1 MPVCEDKKEAER
13 EQDAAPELD
22 IEKHGPRETL
32 QRQVSGP
39 PYSVFSS
46 RMKTWIIFLVSIS
59 ALISPFGATLVLP
72 ALNVLTGV
80 LDITPTKANISITTY
95 MIAQAIAPAIIGAMS
110 DTSGRRLSFIVCY
123 VIYIV
128 ANIGLALQTNY
139 VALLILRMVQAVG
152 CSAAIALAFA
162 IVSDIST
169 SAERGKYMGYAGA
182 GILCGPAFGPTIG
195 GILSQYLGW
204 RSIFWFLAIFSGVLL
219 VLFAFLFPETC
230 RNVVGNGSIPA
241 RGINRSVI
249 SCIQQRK
256 LAKQS
261 ALAEADHD
269 TDTDARPTKRKI
281 SLNPLATLRILG
293 EKESCII
300 LLYNGFF
307 FTGMMVTTSSI
318 PDLFKEAYNLN
329 ELDVGLCYIS
339 NGIGSLLSSLTMGHV
354 VDWNFRRHA
363 ARLNMPISKG
373 KQQDLSNFPIERVKL
388 EIVIPGH
395 IVGILGLIMFGWTVK
410 FQTHLAGPEIALF
423 ITGFGISTAFNITNG
438 LLIDLHRDK
447 PAAATA
453 AINFVRCLMSA
464 GGSAFI
470 IPLCRAINPGWA
482 FTFIGLVYV
491 VLIGVVVWIMNNG
504 LRWRQTAAETL
515 RLKTDGHREAIAEDR
530 T

>member
-1 MPVCEDKKEAER
+1 
-13 EQDAAPELD
+13 
-22 IEKHGPRETL
+22 
-32 QRQVSGP
+32 
-39 PYSVFSS
+39 
-46 RMKTWIIFLVSIS
+46 
-59 ALISPFGATLVLP
+59 
-72 ALNVLTGV
+72 
-80 LDITPTKANISITTY
+80 
-95 MIAQAIAPAIIGAMS
+95 MS
-110 DTSGRRLSFIVCY
+110 DNNGRRLSFILCY

-195 GILSQYLGW
+195 GILAQYLGW

-219 VLFAFLFPETC
+219 IIFVFLFPETC

-256 LAKQS
+256 IAKKS
-261 ALAEADHD
+261 ALVLDKPD
-269 TDTDARPTKRKI
+269 DDKQKPPPTKCKI
-281 SLNPLATLRILG
+281 SLNPLATLRILAD
-293 EKESCII
+293 KESCII

-318 PDLFKEAYNLN
+318 PDLFKQAYNLN
-329 ELDVGLCYIS
+329 ELDIGLCYIA
-339 NGIGSLLSSLTMGHV
+339 NGMGSLLSSLTMGHV

-363 ARLNMPISKG
+363 ARLNIPMSKG
-373 KQQDLSNFPIERVKL
+373 KQQDLSNFPIERVKF
-388 EIVIPGH
+388 EIVLPGH
-395 IVGILGLIMFGWTVK
+395 AVGIIGLILFGWTVF

-464 GGSAFI
+464 GGSAAI
-470 IPLCRAINPGWA
+470 IPMCRAMGSGWA
-482 FTFIGLVYV
+482 FTLIGLVYV
-491 VLIGVVVWIMNNG
+491 LLIGVVVWIMRKG
-504 LRWRQTAAETL
+504 LGWRQSTAEAMTVN
-515 RLKTDGHREAIAEDR
+515 KGGHRIV
-530 T
+530 

>member
-1 MPVCEDKKEAER
+1 
-13 EQDAAPELD
+13 
-22 IEKHGPRETL
+22 
-32 QRQVSGP
+32 
-39 PYSVFSS
+39 
-46 RMKTWIIFLVSIS
+46 
-59 ALISPFGATLVLP
+59 
-72 ALNVLTGV
+72 
-80 LDITPTKANISITTY
+80 
-95 MIAQAIAPAIIGAMS
+95 MS
-110 DTSGRRLSFIVCY
+110 DTSGRRLSFILCY

-195 GILSQYLGW
+195 GILAQFLGW

-219 VLFAFLFPETC
+219 VVFAFLFPETC

-241 RGINRSVI
+241 RGINQSVI

-261 ALAEADHD
+261 ALDQDADD
-269 TDTDARPTKRKI
+269 TPKSKSKI

-293 EKESCII
+293 EKESCIV

-318 PDLFKEAYNLN
+318 PDLFKQAYNLN
-329 ELDVGLCYIS
+329 ELNVGLCYIA
-339 NGIGSLLSSLTMGHV
+339 NGIGSLVSSLTMGHV

-395 IVGILGLIMFGWTVK
+395 IIGILGLILFGWTVK

-438 LLIDLHRDK
+438 LLIDFHRDK

-464 GGSAFI
+464 GGSAAI
-470 IPLCRAINPGWA
+470 IPMCRAMNPGWA

-491 VLIGVVVWIMNNG
+491 VLIGVVVWVMNNG
-504 LRWRQTAAETL
+504 MRWRQEAAETK
-515 RLKTDGHREAIAEDR
+515 RLKVDGHREVIVKHR

>member
-1 MPVCEDKKEAER
+1 
-13 EQDAAPELD
+13 
-22 IEKHGPRETL
+22 
-32 QRQVSGP
+32 
-39 PYSVFSS
+39 
-46 RMKTWIIFLVSIS
+46 
-59 ALISPFGATLVLP
+59 
-72 ALNVLTGV
+72 
-80 LDITPTKANISITTY
+80 
-95 MIAQAIAPAIIGAMS
+95 MS
-110 DTSGRRLSFIVCY
+110 DTSGRRLSFILCY
-123 VIYIV
+123 LIYIV

-139 VALLILRMVQAVG
+139 VALLVLRMVQAVG

-195 GILSQYLGW
+195 GILAQYLGW
-204 RSIFWFLAIFSGVLL
+204 RSIFWFLAIFAGVLF
-219 VLFAFLFPETC
+219 VVFMFLFPETC

-241 RGINRSVI
+241 RGINQSVI
-249 SCIQQRK
+249 SYIQQRK
-256 LAKQS
+256 LTKQL
-261 ALAEADHD
+261 ALTEDDHEISE
-269 TDTDARPTKRKI
+269 DARLAKHKI
-281 SLNPLATLRILG
+281 SVNPLATLRILK

-307 FTGMMVTTSSI
+307 FTGMMVTTTSI
-318 PDLFKEAYNLN
+318 PDLFKQAYNLN
-329 ELDVGLCYIS
+329 ELDIGLCYIA
-339 NGIGSLLSSLTMGHV
+339 NGIGSLISSLTMGHV

-363 ARLNMPISKG
+363 ARLNMPILRG

-388 EIVIPGH
+388 EIVLPGH
-395 IVGILGLIMFGWTVK
+395 VIGILGLIMFGWTVK

-464 GGSAFI
+464 GGSAAI
-470 IPLCRAINPGWA
+470 IPMCRAMNPGWA

-491 VLIGVVVWIMNNG
+491 VLIGVVVWIMQSG
-504 LRWRQTAAETL
+504 LRWRQNAAESL
-515 RLKTDGHREAIAEDR
+515 RLEADGHGEAIAEDR

>member
-1 MPVCEDKKEAER
+1 
-13 EQDAAPELD
+13 
-22 IEKHGPRETL
+22 
-32 QRQVSGP
+32 
-39 PYSVFSS
+39 
-46 RMKTWIIFLVSIS
+46 
-59 ALISPFGATLVLP
+59 
-72 ALNVLTGV
+72 
-80 LDITPTKANISITTY
+80 
-95 MIAQAIAPAIIGAMS
+95 MS

-123 VIYIV
+123 IIYIV

-139 VALLILRMVQAVG
+139 IALLILRMVQAVG

-195 GILSQYLGW
+195 GILAQYLGW
-204 RSIFWFLAIFSGVLL
+204 RSIFWFLAIFSGILL
-219 VLFAFLFPETC
+219 VVFAFLFPETC

-241 RGINRSVI
+241 RGINQSVI
-249 SCIQQRK
+249 SWYQQHK

-261 ALAEADHD
+261 ALAADDHEAAVVRSAK
-269 TDTDARPTKRKI
+269 TKI
-281 SLNPLATLRILG
+281 SLNPLATFRILC

-307 FTGMMVTTSSI
+307 FTGMMVTTTSI

-329 ELDVGLCYIS
+329 ELNVGLCYIA
-339 NGIGSLLSSLTMGHV
+339 NGIGSLISSLTMGHV

-373 KQQDLSNFPIERVKL
+373 KQQDLTNFPIERVKL
-388 EIVIPGH
+388 EIVLPGH
-395 IVGILGLIMFGWTVK
+395 VIGILGLIMFGWTVK

-438 LLIDLHRDK
+438 LLVDLHRDK

-464 GGSAFI
+464 GGSAAI
-470 IPLCRAINPGWA
+470 IPMCRAMNPGWA

-491 VLIGVVVWIMNNG
+491 LLIAAVVWIMNNG
-504 LRWRQTAAETL
+504 MRWRQSTAEAL
-515 RLKTDGHREAIAEDR
+515 RLKADGNKGATTENRA
-530 T
+530 

>member
-1 MPVCEDKKEAER
+1 
-13 EQDAAPELD
+13 
-22 IEKHGPRETL
+22 
-32 QRQVSGP
+32 
-39 PYSVFSS
+39 
-46 RMKTWIIFLVSIS
+46 
-59 ALISPFGATLVLP
+59 
-72 ALNVLTGV
+72 
-80 LDITPTKANISITTY
+80 
-95 MIAQAIAPAIIGAMS
+95 MS

-139 VALLILRMVQAVG
+139 IALLILRMVQAVG

-195 GILSQYLGW
+195 GILAQYLGW

-219 VLFAFLFPETC
+219 VIFVFLFPETC

-241 RGINRSVI
+241 RGINQSVI
-249 SCIQQRK
+249 SYIQQRK

-261 ALAEADHD
+261 ALAEDDHEAGA
-269 TDTDARPTKRKI
+269 DARPAKAKI
-281 SLNPLATLRILG
+281 SLNPLATFTILC

-307 FTGMMVTTSSI
+307 FTGMMVTTTSI

-329 ELDVGLCYIS
+329 ELDVGLCYIA
-339 NGIGSLLSSLTMGHV
+339 NGIGSLVSSLTMGHV

-373 KQQDLSNFPIERVKL
+373 KQQDLTDFPIERVKL
-388 EIVIPGH
+388 EIVLPGH
-395 IVGILGLIMFGWTVK
+395 VIGILGLIMFGWTVK

-438 LLIDLHRDK
+438 LLVDLHRDK

-464 GGSAFI
+464 GGSAAI
-470 IPLCRAINPGWA
+470 IPMCRAMNPGWA

-491 VLIGVVVWIMNNG
+491 ILIGAVVWIMNNG
-504 LRWRQTAAETL
+504 MRWRQNAVEAT
-515 RLKTDGHREAIAEDR
+515 RLKAEDHKR
-530 T
+530 R